1 MDPGAPPARP
11 GLTER
16 LSRLRSMRRTSGA
29 SSSLPPPRGDQ
40 ENDAPAP
47 AVRKDRASPPARSTP
62 AASARAVSGSTG
74 DRLAALKALRVA
86 SRPNSGRRAGSPGSA
101 PGDRDA
107 CAAVLPERT
116 PRSPRGDATLR
127 PTSRPTRG
135 DADPEPER
143 VPAAAARRDLAVA
156 VSNEWREFAPAEPA
170 DVRRAESAE
179 SAESHDSAAPSVA
192 RSSDRPSLASRA
204 RSDAGRLRN
213 APEGG
218 FGRIRKADVTFE
230 PARIVCLLADAHLDP
245 AESAVRVV
253 VPNPK
258 DDARSRAGG
267 GGSLSAAAAAAAAA
281 LPVALSLARP
291 RTTVRREYRVSACV
305 DTAVDTT
312 PRESDAT
319 AAAVMRAGE
328 DDSDSVPREKDL
340 FPRSF
345 AAAVSDAVLSGVGC
359 ALFSLGAGK
368 CGKSRAIRGG
378 SPRAADIS
386 DTSDSLGV
394 AGLVA
399 DALFAARRDALDAAP
414 GDSIAITVRAIAD
427 VIAAPPA
434 GALGVAS
441 KAARRKTHEVL
452 FDALAEGVDRA
463 VAFEPNSNRLRTAD
477 ADASGGVRGGRGPGA
492 ASCAAAFHGEDGS
505 RPIAVGVREHPRRG
519 FYAEGAVEL
528 VARDAADA
536 RRLVAAALD
545 GFEAREAAC
554 KQKQS
559 SRGGGGGANAKEGGG
574 ANAAAPLSRGGGDSR
589 GERAHLIL
597 KFGITRRRGCAGV
610 RVPTLAHRLRDPAE
624 LGLDSADPKQSPPS
638 SEVFSSVPSESVESG
653 VWVVDFASV
662 ERTSAG
668 AAEDAAHAALSRVLD
683 ALGSNPGGRVGAA
696 GGNRTSHVP
705 YRDSKL
711 TRLVKPALDG
721 SARLFALV
729 GASRDPARFDA
740 ADAAL
745 SVARRISGAVR
756 CAPVRRAV
764 RHAEEVREA
773 DARARDARDLLM
785 LGGEEEGRLSVEG
798 VLSSSDVHLDA
809 DASDAL
815 VAFRDA
821 LADGEQ
827 TRREAETFEETAER
841 SDRARAATRF

>member
-218 FGRIRKADVTFE
+218 FGRTRKADVTFE

-267 GGSLSAAAAAAAAA
+267 GGSLSTAAAAAAAA

-305 DTAVDTT
+305 DTAVETT

-319 AAAVMRAGE
+319 AAAVIRAGE
-328 DDSDSVPREKDL
+328 DDAVPGRAGSKDL

-368 CGKSRAIRGG
+368 CGKSRAVRGA
-378 SPRAADIS
+378 SPRAADS
-386 DTSDSLGV
+386 ESSDSLGV
-394 AGLVA
+394 AGMVA
-399 DALFAARRDALDAAP
+399 DALFAARRDALEAAP

-545 GFEAREAAC
+545 GFGAREAAC

-597 KFGITRRRGCAGV
+597 KFGITRRRGGAGV

-624 LGLDSADPKQSPPS
+624 LGLDSADPKQSPS
-638 SEVFSSVPSESVESG
+638 RDVFSSVPSESVESG

-662 ERTSAG
+662 ECTSAG

-683 ALGSNPGGRVGAA
+683 ALGSSPGGRVGAA

-745 SVARRISGAVR
+745 SVARRIAGAVR

-773 DARARDARDLLM
+773 DARARDARDAM
-785 LGGEEEGRLSVEG
+785 LRGEEDGRLSVEG

-827 TRREAETFEETAER
+827 ARREAEAFEETAER